1 MEPVH
6 LGGGDVGEHGESR
19 WEADK
24 VHEDTVRGPDLTLI
38 IALKIFKK
46 HCGEYDQKVW
56 QNTKLVDVDGLK
68 VVPVFDEELDND
80 KDVETDQDKTDKRKW
95 QKSEVFIWAWLA
107 L

>member
-1 MEPVH
+1 MPDIEPVH
-6 LGGGDVGEHGESR
+6 LGRGYVGVEGEPC
-19 WEADK
+19 WDADK

-68 VVPVFDEELDND
+68 VVPVFDE
-80 KDVETDQDKTDKRKW
+80 
-95 QKSEVFIWAWLA
+95 
-107 L
+107 